1 MKNTRIVECGISVS
15 HGQLN
20 TKQGAKKS
28 SESLSPGPPT
38 NQLIDF
44 SLFYQIIAAMKSVVE
59 SMQEIFIKPEN
70 IKQEVDS
77 ENFVSCN
84 FEEELIEFNINVKE
98 DIVIKTE
105 PEVINHDEVDYVFL
119 KNEYD
124 IKTEY
129 PSEDDL
135 ESVIIKQ
142 EDLLE
147 SDECDTFDVIE
158 ATQKRKV
165 FNDDDIVED
174 APAIKRPNVDVGTAL
189 QDHGYA
195 YTGGEYVEPGMNG
208 GSLSAG

>member
-1 MKNTRIVECGISVS
+1 
-15 HGQLN
+15 
-20 TKQGAKKS
+20 
-28 SESLSPGPPT
+28 
-38 NQLIDF
+38 
-44 SLFYQIIAAMKSVVE
+44 
-59 SMQEIFIKPEN
+59 MQEIFIKPEN

-147 SDECDTFDVIE
+147 SDECDTFDTIE

-165 FNDDDIVED
+165 FNDDDIVEH

-195 YTGGEYVEPGMNG
+195 YTGGEYVDPGMDG